1 MGTPQI
7 GAQYPPQGKRLALVL
22 GPVTL
27 LTTIFFVN
35 FVARQIAGPSLPA
48 MERELGLSHSHS
60 GVFILL
66 TGVGFCLSQLGASL
80 VAARWGYKLCILL
93 SIWGTAAATIL
104 ISLSH
109 SVWLLYLLFLMM
121 GVAGGL
127 YVPSGIALI
136 TLLVHSRDWGKA
148 MGIHELA
155 PNFALISV
163 PFVATLA
170 VALGTWRW
178 GYQGCGIVLALLGT
192 LYLVIGSD
200 AQARPSLPSLS
211 LIREVTAQPSFWQ
224 LSILISLAVGV
235 ETGVYS
241 MTPLYLVSER
251 GFSLAEANELLGI
264 SRIPAVF
271 LVLLAGW
278 LTDRIKPPLAIAFAL
293 ATTGCAIIALGL
305 GPDGVLVPAI
315 YIQAAASACLFP
327 PILSMASANSS
338 TQSRAL
344 TLSLS
349 IAVAPVVGGGILPAA
364 IAVAGDFLSFGAGMA
379 AAGFLTLS
387 GIFLVRR

>member
-1 MGTPQI
+1 M
-7 GAQYPPQGKRLALVL
+7 
-22 GPVTL
+22 GPVIL
-27 LTTIFFVN
+27 LSVIFFVN

-48 MERELGLSHSHS
+48 LEKELGLSHSHS
-60 GVFILL
+60 GLFILL
-66 TGVGFCLSQLGASL
+66 IGVGFCLSQLGASL
-80 VAARWGYKLCILL
+80 VAARWGYKRCILL
-93 SIWGTAAATIL
+93 SIWGMAAATIL
-104 ISLSH
+104 ISFSH
-109 SVWLLYLLFLMM
+109 SVWLLYPLFLAM
-121 GVAGGL
+121 GMAGGL

-136 TLLVHSRDWGKA
+136 TLLVRPQDWGKA

-178 GYQGCGIVLALLGT
+178 GYQGCGVVLAVLGT
-192 LYLVIGSD
+192 LYLFIGSD
-200 AQARPSLPSLS
+200 VQARPSLPSFA
-211 LIREVTAQPSFWQ
+211 LIREVASQPSFWQ
-224 LSILISLAVGV
+224 LSVLISLAVGV

-251 GFSLAEANELLGI
+251 GFSLAEANELLGL

-278 LTDRIKPPLAIAFAL
+278 LTDRLNPPIAISLAL
-293 ATTGCAIIALGL
+293 AATGCAIIVLGL
-305 GPDGVLVPAI
+305 GPDAALVPAI
-315 YIQAAASACLFP
+315 YIQASASACLFP

-338 TQSRAL
+338 TANRAL

-349 IAVAPVVGGGILPAA
+349 IAVAPVIGGGILPAG
-364 IAVAGDFLSFGAGMA
+364 IAVAGDFYSFGVGMA
-379 AAGFLTLS
+379 AAGLITLS
-387 GIFLVRR
+387 GIFLVKR

>member
-1 MGTPQI
+1 M
-7 GAQYPPQGKRLALVL
+7 
-22 GPVTL
+22 GPVIL
-27 LTTIFFVN
+27 LSVIFFVN

-48 MERELGLSHSHS
+48 LEKELDLSHSQS
-60 GVFILL
+60 GLFILL
-66 TGVGFCLSQLGASL
+66 TGIGFCLSQLGASL
-80 VAARWGYKLCILL
+80 VAARRGYKLCILL
-93 SIWGTAAATIL
+93 SIWGTAAASIL
-104 ISLSH
+104 IGFSH
-109 SVWLLYLLFLMM
+109 SVWFLYPLFLAM
-121 GVAGGL
+121 GMAGGL

-136 TLLVHSRDWGKA
+136 TLLVQPRDWGKA

-170 VALGTWRW
+170 VALGSWRW
-178 GYQGCGIVLALLGT
+178 GYQGCGVVLAVLGT
-192 LYLVIGSD
+192 LYLFIGSD
-200 AQARPSLPSLS
+200 AEARPSLPSFA
-211 LIREVTAQPSFWQ
+211 LIREVASQPSFWQ

-251 GFSLAEANELLGI
+251 GFSLGEANELLGL

-278 LTDRIKPPLAIAFAL
+278 LTDRLNPPKAIAIAL
-293 ATTGCAIIALGL
+293 AATGCAIIVLGL
-305 GPDGVLVPAI
+305 GPDATLVPAI

-338 TQSRAL
+338 TENRAL

-364 IAVAGDFLSFGAGMA
+364 IAVAGDFFSFGAGMT
-379 AAGFLTLS
+379 AAGFVILS
-387 GIFLVRR
+387 GIFLVKR

>member
-1 MGTPQI
+1 MGTRH
-7 GAQYPPQGKRLALVL
+7 AQGHFRPQGKRLAEALA
-22 GPVTL
+22 PVTL
-27 LTTIFFVN
+27 LTVIFFVN

-48 MERELGLSHSHS
+48 LEKELGLSHSHS
-60 GVFILL
+60 GLFILL
-66 TGVGFCLSQLGASL
+66 TGTGFCLSQLGASL
-80 VAARWGYKLCILL
+80 VAARWGYKPCILL
-93 SIWGTAAATIL
+93 SIWGAAAATLL

-121 GVAGGL
+121 GMAGGL

-136 TLLVHSRDWGKA
+136 TLLVQPRDWGKA

-155 PNFALISV
+155 PNFALITV
-163 PFVATLA
+163 PFAATLA
-170 VALGTWRW
+170 VAMGSWRW
-178 GYQGCGIVLALLGT
+178 GYQGCATVLALLGT
-192 LYLVIGSD
+192 LYLLRGSD
-200 AQARPSLPSLS
+200 VQARPSLPSLA
-211 LIREVTAQPSFWQ
+211 LIREVASQPSFWQ

-251 GFSLAEANELLGI
+251 GFSLAQANELLGL
-264 SRIPAVF
+264 SRIPAGF
-271 LVLLAGW
+271 LVLSGW
-278 LTDRIKPPLAIAFAL
+278 LTDRLNPPIAIALAL
-293 ATTGCAIIALGL
+293 AATGCAIIALGL
-305 GPDGVLVPAI
+305 GPDSALIPAI
-315 YIQAAASACLFP
+315 YIQASASACLFP

-338 TQSRAL
+338 RESRAL

-364 IAVAGDFLSFGAGMA
+364 IAVAGDVFSFGAGMA
-379 AAGFLTLS
+379 AAGFLTLM

>member
-1 MGTPQI
+1 MGTRHAH
-7 GAQYPPQGKRLALVL
+7 GHFRPQGKRLAEVL
-22 GPVTL
+22 APVTL
-27 LTTIFFVN
+27 LTLIFFVH
-35 FVARQIAGPSLPA
+35 FVARQITGPSLPA
-48 MERELGLSHSHS
+48 LERELGLSHSHS
-60 GVFILL
+60 GLFILL
-66 TGVGFCLSQLGASL
+66 TGTGFCLSQLGASL
-80 VAARWGYKLCILL
+80 VAARWGYKPCILL
-93 SIWGTAAATIL
+93 SIWGAAGATLL

-109 SVWLLYLLFLMM
+109 SAWLLYPLFLIM
-121 GVAGGL
+121 GMAGGL

-136 TLLVHSRDWGKA
+136 TLLVQPQDWGKA

-155 PNFALISV
+155 PNFALITV
-163 PFVATLA
+163 PFAATLA
-170 VALGTWRW
+170 VAMGSWRW
-178 GYQGCGIVLALLGT
+178 GYQGCAAALALLGT
-192 LYLVIGSD
+192 LYLLRGTDV
-200 AQARPSLPSLS
+200 QARPSLPSLA
-211 LIREVTAQPSFWQ
+211 LIREVASKPSFWQ

-251 GFSLAEANELLGI
+251 GFSLAQANELLGL

-271 LVLLAGW
+271 LVLLSGW
-278 LTDRIKPPLAIAFAL
+278 LTDRLNPPIAITIAL
-293 ATTGCAIIALGL
+293 AATGCAIIALGL
-305 GPDGVLVPAI
+305 GPDSALMPAI

-338 TQSRAL
+338 AESRAL

-364 IAVAGDFLSFGAGMA
+364 IAVAGDVFSFGAGMA
-379 AAGFLTLS
+379 AAGFLTLM

>member
-1 MGTPQI
+1 M
-7 GAQYPPQGKRLALVL
+7 VL
-22 GPVTL
+22 GPVIL
-27 LTTIFFVN
+27 LTFIFFVN
-35 FVARQIAGPSLPA
+35 FVARQLAGPSLPA
-48 MERELGLSHSHS
+48 LEKELGLSHSHS
-60 GVFILL
+60 GLFILL

-104 ISLSH
+104 ISISH
-109 SVWLLYLLFLMM
+109 SVWLLYPLFLAM
-121 GVAGGL
+121 GMAGGL

-136 TLLVHSRDWGKA
+136 TLLVQPKDWGKA

-170 VALGTWRW
+170 VLMGSWRW
-178 GYQGCGIVLALLGT
+178 GYQGCAIVLVLLGT
-192 LYLVIGSD
+192 LYLVMGSD
-200 AQARPSLPSLS
+200 TQARPSLPSLS

-278 LTDRIKPPLAIAFAL
+278 LTDRINPPMAIAFAL
-293 ATTGCAIIALGL
+293 AATGCAIIALGL
-305 GPDGVLVPAI
+305 GPDSVLVPAI

-364 IAVAGDFLSFGAGMA
+364 IAVAGDFLSFGAGMT

-387 GIFLVRR
+387 GIFLVRG

>member
-1 MGTPQI
+1 MGRQRAH
-7 GAQYPPQGKRLALVL
+7 GHFRPQGERLALVM
-22 GPVTL
+22 GPVIL
-27 LTTIFFVN
+27 LSVIFFVS
-35 FVARQIAGPSLPA
+35 FVARQITGPSLPA
-48 MERELGLSHSHS
+48 LEAELGLSHSHS
-60 GVFILL
+60 GLFILL
-66 TGVGFCLSQLGASL
+66 SGVGFCLSQLGASL

-93 SIWGTAAATIL
+93 SIWGTAAACVL
-104 ISLSH
+104 ISFSY
-109 SVWLLYLLFLMM
+109 SVWLLYPLFLAM
-121 GVAGGL
+121 GMAGGL

-136 TLLVHSRDWGKA
+136 TLLVRPQDWGKA

-170 VALGTWRW
+170 VVLGTWRW
-178 GYQGCGIVLALLGT
+178 GYQGCGAALAVLGM
-192 LYLVIGSD
+192 LYLFLGSD
-200 AQARPSLPSLS
+200 VQARPSLPSFA
-211 LIREVTAQPSFWQ
+211 LIREVASQPSFWQ

-251 GFSLAEANELLGI
+251 GFSLAEANELLGL

-278 LTDRIKPPLAIAFAL
+278 LTDRLNPPLAIAIAL
-293 ATTGCAIIALGL
+293 AATGSAIIVLGL
-305 GPDGVLVPAI
+305 GPDATLVPAI
-315 YIQAAASACLFP
+315 YIQASASACLFP

-338 TQSRAL
+338 TANRAL

-349 IAVAPVVGGGILPAA
+349 IAVAPVIGGGILPAA
-364 IAVAGDFLSFGAGMA
+364 IAVAGDLYSFGVGIA
-379 AAGFLTLS
+379 AAGLFTLS
-387 GIFLVRR
+387 GIFLVKR